1 MEFSIVLGKVLMMLA
16 FMAMGFT
23 LVKTRTATPEH
34 GKTIS
39 SFLLYCV
46 TPSMLLSS
54 FHEMDYTPETGLKL
68 LYFFLFSLAVQ
79 LLMMGILWLIL
90 HKRLNEGKYRILIIG
105 AYMGNVG
112 FFGQP
117 IIHSM
122 YPGNAL
128 ASCYCMMFAI
138 SMNILLFTIGE
149 FMVSQDK
156 RFISLKKTI
165 VNPTILTLFVVL
177 PLYLLKIKLPNGV
190 YSLVSTLRT
199 MSGPLCMFVL
209 GLRLAT
215 MSFKEIFAEP
225 FAYLVSSLKLVAFP
239 LLTYLVL
246 LFIPGVDKTF
256 KVTMVILAG
265 CPCASMIQ
273 AMAELH
279 DCEQKHAAYTV
290 LISAML
296 CVFTLPLLTLL
307 P

>member
-1 MEFSIVLGKVLMMLA
+1 M
-16 FMAMGFT
+16 
-23 LVKTRTATPEH
+23 
-34 GKTIS
+34 
-39 SFLLYCV
+39 
-46 TPSMLLSS
+46 
-54 FHEMDYTPETGLKL
+54 
-68 LYFFLFSLAVQ
+68 
-79 LLMMGILWLIL
+79 
-90 HKRLNEGKYRILIIG
+90 
-105 AYMGNVG
+105 
-112 FFGQP
+112 
-117 IIHSM
+117 
-122 YPGNAL
+122 
-128 ASCYCMMFAI
+128 
-138 SMNILLFTIGE
+138 
-149 FMVSQDK
+149 
-156 RFISLKKTI
+156 
-165 VNPTILTLFVVL
+165 